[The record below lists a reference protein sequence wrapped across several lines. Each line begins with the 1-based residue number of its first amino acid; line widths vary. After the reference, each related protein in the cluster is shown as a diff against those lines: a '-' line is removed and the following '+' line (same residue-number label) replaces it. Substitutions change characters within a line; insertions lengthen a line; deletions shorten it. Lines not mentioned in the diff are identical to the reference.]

1 LGAAASF
8 FLEEQSM
15 TSRIAIYLNRLR
27 NRHFFVLDLLIL
39 LLTPFLA
46 LALRVDYPS
55 SARFYLPDLY
65 IYMVYAIPLR
75 LLIFRAFGLYQRFWR
90 YASIEE
96 LAQLTL
102 MNLVAAA
109 VVVTVFFGLRL
120 PVLHICPAFPEA
132 CGLPR
137 SVPILDSLLIFL
149 FISGVRFAVRFSA
162 TWRRRKQG
170 ATSATPKR
178 VLIVGAGEA
187 GAMIAKKMRTNPSL
201 GLEPIGFVDDDLHK
215 HDVRI
220 HGLPVLGNRHDI
232 PSLTRQHAVRQVII
246 AIPTAPGR
254 VIREILAI
262 CESADVHAR
271 TMPGIYELLD
281 ETVQVNQLRD
291 VQIEDLLRREPIH
304 TDTAAVQTLL
314 RGKRVL
320 ITGGGGSIGSELC
333 RQVWRCA
340 PAQLIVLG
348 HGENSIFEIVNE
360 LRVATAAAKTEDAS
374 AILTG
379 EPLEAVIADIRFPGR
394 IHAVMQHYR
403 PQVVFHAAAHKH
415 VPLMEQN
422 PGEAITNNVLGTRN
436 VLDAALAAD
445 VAQFVMISTDK
456 AVNPTSVMGASKR
469 CAELLV
475 HRAAKRS
482 GKPYV
487 AVRFGN
493 VLGSRGSVVL
503 TFQKQIAAGGPVTVT
518 HPDMRRYFM
527 TIPEAVQLVLQAA
540 VLGHGGEVFVLD
552 MGDPVRI
559 VDLAQDLIELSGLE
573 VGQDI
578 EIVYTGMRPGEKLYE
593 ELFVDGERYE
603 RTRHQKI
610 FIAANASS
618 FVPADLETI
627 LAAMRQAA
635 EANDRHA
642 IMAGLQRLIPEFQP
656 PELESRRSAA
666 RLEQNTAP
674 QKLEEL

>member
-1 LGAAASF
+1 
-8 FLEEQSM
+8 M
-15 TSRIAIYLNRLR
+15 TSRIASYLNRLR
-27 NRHFFVLDLLIL
+27 NRHFFAIDLAIL
-39 LLTPFLA
+39 AITPFLA
-46 LALRVDYPS
+46 LVLRVDVPYAIQP
-55 SARFYLPDLY
+55 FLPDLLV
-65 IYMVYAIPLR
+65 YMAYAIPLR
-75 LLIFRAFGLYQRFWR
+75 LAIFRFFGLYQRYWR
-90 YASIEE
+90 YASIDE
-96 LAQLTL
+96 LVQLAV
-102 MNLVAAA
+102 MNLAALVAIA
-109 VVVTVFFGLRL
+109 VVFFGVRL
-120 PVLHICPAFPEA
+120 PALGICSQWPEV

-137 SVPILDSLLIFL
+137 SIPVLDAILTFLL
-149 FISGVRFAVRFSA
+149 ISGVRFAVRLSSI
-162 TWRRRKQG
+162 WRRKG
-170 ATSATPKR
+170 ANAPGSVTKR
-178 VLIVGAGEA
+178 VLIVGAGDA
-187 GAMIAKKMRTNPSL
+187 GAMIAKEMRANPGL
-201 GLEPIGFVDDDLHK
+201 GLDPVGFVDDDMHK

-220 HGLPVLGNRHDI
+220 HSLPVLGNRHDI
-232 PSLTRQHAVRQVII
+232 PSLARQYAARQIII

-262 CESADVHAR
+262 CESAGLQAR
-271 TMPGIYELLD
+271 TMPGIYELFD
-281 ETVQVNQLRD
+281 ETVKVNQLRD
-291 VQIEDLLRREPIH
+291 VQIEDLLRREQIH
-304 TDTAAVQTLL
+304 TDTAAVQALL

-333 RQVWRCA
+333 RQVWRCG
-340 PAQLIVLG
+340 PAQLVVLG

-360 LRVATAAAKTEDAS
+360 LRGAGPATARSEPMEPIMA
-374 AILTG
+374 G
-379 EPLEAVIADIRFPGR
+379 EPLEAVIADIRFAGR
-394 IHAVMQHYR
+394 IHNVMQRYR
-403 PQVVFHAAAHKH
+403 PQVIFHAAAHKH

-436 VLDAALAAD
+436 VLDAAMAAD
-445 VAQFVMISTDK
+445 VNHFVMISTDK

-475 HRAAKRS
+475 HRAARRT

-559 VDLAQDLIELSGLE
+559 VDLAQDLIELSGFE

-578 EIVYTGMRPGEKLYE
+578 EITFTGMRPGEKLYE

-618 FVPADLETI
+618 FVPSELDQV
-627 LAAMRQAA
+627 LAGLRQAA
-635 EANDRHA
+635 EANYRQGV
-642 IMAGLQRLIPEFQP
+642 MAGLLRLIPEFRP
-656 PELESRRSAA
+656 PDVDPALLAQWAAEDARS
-666 RLEQNTAP
+666 
-674 QKLEEL
+674 